1 MKKRLPVLAALL
13 GASTLLLTACGGT
26 KIPSNK
32 KLKKALEGKSYTVQ
46 ITEDEDLGSIVT
58 AQKGSDYLYLYRL
71 KTAQD
76 CADFYDL
83 FESGSTQYDKLL
95 QFQDDSKLG
104 NVVLCGTDAAIADS
118 GIVLA
123 EESEGE

>member
-1 MKKRLPVLAALL
+1 MKKRLPALAVLL
-13 GASTLLLTACGGT
+13 GASALLLTACGGT

-32 KLKKALEGKSYTVQ
+32 KLKKTLEGKSYTVQ

-58 AQKGSDYLYLYRL
+58 AQKDTDYLYLYRL
-71 KTAQD
+71 KSAQD

-83 FESGSTQYDKLL
+83 FESGSTKYDKLV

-104 NVVLCGTDAAIADS
+104 NVVLCGTDTAIADS

-123 EESEGE
+123 EKSEGE

>member
-1 MKKRLPVLAALL
+1 MKKRMSALTALL
-13 GASTLLLTACGGT
+13 GASALLLTACGGT

-32 KLKKALEGKSYTVQ
+32 KLKKALESKSYTVN

-58 AQKGSDYLYLYRL
+58 AQKGSDFLYVYRL
-71 KTAQD
+71 KTTQD

-83 FESGSTQYDKLL
+83 FENGSMQYDTLL

-104 NVVLCGTDAAIADS
+104 NVVLCGTDTALADS

-123 EESEGE
+123 EESEAG